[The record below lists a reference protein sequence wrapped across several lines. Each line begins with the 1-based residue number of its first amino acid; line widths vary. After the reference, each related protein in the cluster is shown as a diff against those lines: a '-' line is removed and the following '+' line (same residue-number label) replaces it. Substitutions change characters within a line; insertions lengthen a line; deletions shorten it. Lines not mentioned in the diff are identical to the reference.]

1 MCPLCPRCAETEAPC
16 ANKFGNNFEPW
27 GGIAGMT
34 AANGCVIE
42 YQHKNS
48 PHAHGNAHQV
58 SAYQHKTLDDSKVL
72 IEKDLLDPKTI
83 IDYQTA
89 LHRED
94 HFDHEQHTK
103 AVSALERAWRNN
115 NSEAKH
121 DALCQYPDLVL
132 QDHSRNFW
140 DGSMDLPEAVTDAVK
155 YSTEYK
161 K

>member
-42 YQHKNS
+42 YQHNNN

-58 SAYQHKTLDDSKVL
+58 SAYQHETLEDIKVL
-72 IEKDLLDPKTI
+72 IERDLLDLETI
-83 IDYQTA
+83 IEYQTA

-94 HFDHEQHTK
+94 RFEHEKHIE
-103 AVSALERAWRNN
+103 AVS
-115 NSEAKH
+115 
-121 DALCQYPDLVL
+121 
-132 QDHSRNFW
+132 
-140 DGSMDLPEAVTDAVK
+140 
-155 YSTEYK
+155 
-161 K
+161 